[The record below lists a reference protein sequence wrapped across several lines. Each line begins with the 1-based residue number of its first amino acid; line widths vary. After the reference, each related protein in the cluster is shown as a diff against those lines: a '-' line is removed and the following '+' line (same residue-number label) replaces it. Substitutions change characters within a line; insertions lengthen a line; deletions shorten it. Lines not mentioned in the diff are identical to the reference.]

1 MKFRKLQLNVQ
12 TPEGP
17 FGVSIEFPDG
27 LVVVWADNS
36 MGKSTC
42 VRSILIAL
50 GMEAMLT
57 YSKTELP
64 LPPAVTA
71 RLDSDQGELPVLESE
86 VWLEIENSSG
96 QRIATQRTIKGQR
109 DKNLITVHNGPVLT
123 QANATATSRDYFVN
137 LQGSATREHG
147 FHFFLTDFLGWNL
160 PVVQSFDG
168 SERPLYLQC
177 IFPYFVVEQT
187 RGWSTLQP
195 PIPTHFRIR
204 DVHKRVVEFI
214 LDLDAHRIALMRQ
227 ELQLEKSKIENEWK
241 AKVAQTNDI
250 AEMAAGTVQSLPRQ
264 PVLSWPPQVP
274 PQLVVPTGQTW
285 IPLAD
290 RLQARRT
297 ELSELVERE
306 IPRVQ
311 EIAST
316 AQAELDE
323 AERET
328 REKQT
333 LLSRL
338 LDLLESEQEEVKR
351 VEHRV
356 TTIAEDIQRHKDVKT
371 LQGLGSRQG
380 SQLDTGHCPVC
391 HQSVQDSLLP
401 LDSNQVVMSLDENIE
416 FLSEQKRTFELV
428 FQNAKRAAEARAVQC
443 RTIND
448 ELSSL
453 RGRVRSLR
461 QTLVSDARL
470 PSVAAIRIRLELENA
485 IKRDELYFTQF
496 TRSVASFGELAAQ
509 WLRCQSQLEAL
520 PREDATNADQ
530 RKIQSWTTVVRNQ
543 LTQYGFRSFSPSQVS
558 ISTDTYRPEHEG
570 FDLQADLAPV
580 EAETTGN
587 SASTT
592 TTQLQNSIS
601 ASDLIRTI
609 WAYLQGMLEM
619 GRAGGTNHPG
629 CILFDEPRQQSTRDV
644 SFSELLRRAS
654 KSQEFEQQVIFFT
667 SENLDRLRGHL
678 TELSHSLVAIDG
690 RVIKPSRPQR
700 SPQSSGL
707 KGEE

>member
-1 MKFRKLQLNVQ
+1 MRFRKLQLNVQ

-17 FGVSIEFPDG
+17 YGVSIDFPDG

-57 YSKTELP
+57 SNRSELP
-64 LPPAVTA
+64 LPPAVTT
-71 RLDSDQGELPVLESE
+71 RLDSNHGELSVLESE

-96 QRIATQRTIKGQR
+96 QRIATQRTVKGRR
-109 DKNLITVHNGPVLT
+109 DKNLITVHNGPVLS
-123 QANATATSRDYFVN
+123 QVNAIATSRDYFVN

-147 FHFFLTDFLGWNL
+147 FHYFLADFLGWNL
-160 PVVQSFDG
+160 PVVQAFDG
-168 SERPLYLQC
+168 SERPLYLQL

-187 RGWSTLQP
+187 RGWSSLQP

-204 DVHKRVVEFI
+204 DAHKRVVEFI
-214 LDLDAHRIALMRQ
+214 LNLDAHHVALKRQ
-227 ELQLEKSKIENEWK
+227 ELQLEKSKIETEWK
-241 AKVAQTNDI
+241 VKVSQTADI
-250 AEMAAGTVQSLPRQ
+250 AEMAAGTIQSLPRQ
-264 PVLSWPPQVP
+264 PVVSWPPQVP
-274 PQLVVPTGQTW
+274 PQLFVPAGQAW

-297 ELSELVERE
+297 EFSRLVEQE

-311 EIAST
+311 EIVSS
-316 AQAELDE
+316 AQAELHG

-328 REKQT
+328 REKQI

-351 VEHRV
+351 VERRI
-356 TTIAEDIQRHKDVKT
+356 TAIAEDIQRHKDVKT

-380 SQLDTGHCPVC
+380 SKLDTGQCPVC

-401 LDSNQVVMSLDENIE
+401 LDRNHVVMSLDENIE
-416 FLSEQKRTFELV
+416 FLVEKKRTFELV
-428 FQNAKRAAEARAVQC
+428 FQNAKRAADARVVQC
-443 RTIND
+443 RTINE
-448 ELSSL
+448 ELSTL
-453 RGRVRSLR
+453 RDRVRSLR

-470 PSVAAIRIRLELENA
+470 PSAAAIRTRLEQENA
-485 IKRDELYFTQF
+485 IIRDELHLAQLY
-496 TRSVASFGELAAQ
+496 RSIASFEDLAAR
-509 WLRCQSQLEAL
+509 WDHCQTQLSAL
-520 PREDATNADQ
+520 PREDATAADRQ
-530 RKIQSWTTVVRNQ
+530 IIRSWTTVLRNQ
-543 LTQYGFRSFSPSQVS
+543 LTQYGFRSVSPSQVS

-570 FDLQADLAPV
+570 FELQANLVPV
-580 EAETTGN
+580 EAEADGN
-587 SASTT
+587 AAS

-609 WAYLQGMLEM
+609 WAYLQGMLELE
-619 GRAGGTNHPG
+619 RDEGTNHPG

-654 KSQEFEQQVIFFT
+654 KSLECGKQVIFFT

-678 TELSHSLVAIDG
+678 AELSHRLVAIDG
-690 RVIKPSRPQR
+690 RVIKPSTPLQRPE
-700 SPQSSGL
+700 SSGQL
-707 KGEE
+707 GGE